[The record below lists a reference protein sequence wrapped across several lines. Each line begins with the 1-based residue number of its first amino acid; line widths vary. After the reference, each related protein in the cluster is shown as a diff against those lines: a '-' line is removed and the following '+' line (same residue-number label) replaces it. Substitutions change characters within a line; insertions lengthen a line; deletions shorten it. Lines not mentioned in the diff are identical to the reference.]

1 MGSRAGA
8 RALWQVAVFGRPVG
22 PRLLLVILAGAA
34 ASAASV
40 GLIATSAWLIS
51 RAAERP
57 PVLYLLVAVTAVRA
71 FGVGRGV
78 LRYLERLAA
87 HDAAFRVL
95 AELRSAVYVRLVRL
109 APGGL
114 TDLRSGDFMAR
125 LVNDTDGL
133 ADLWLRVLLPFAAAG
148 IVGLGAVVLIG
159 CLVPAAGLVLAA
171 TLIAVALGAPAAAL
185 AASRAAERR
194 IAPARGELASAALD
208 LLQGAP
214 ELFAAGATA
223 RALDT
228 VLASSGRLAAA
239 ERRAARGA
247 GAGSLVAGLAAGVAV
262 WLSLVLAIDA
272 VRAGTLAGV
281 AIAVIALTPIA
292 IHEAIAPVVPAA
304 REVPGLAASAA
315 RVTDVLGRAD
325 PVREPALPSRPP
337 GPPYGLR
344 ARGLRLRYPGAT
356 VDAVAGLDLE
366 IAAGRRVIVTGA
378 SGSGKSTL
386 AAALL
391 RFLDPA
397 GGVLQ
402 LVGRQGAVDVATISG
417 DEVRQCIGFCAQ
429 DPHVFDA
436 SIGDNLRLAR
446 PGATDA
452 EIGEAMVRAHL
463 NAWVD
468 SLPAGLDTQVGER
481 GARLSGGQR
490 QRLALARALLAGAPI
505 LLLDEPTEHLDEPTA
520 RAFVA
525 DLEAASAGR
534 TVVALTHRPDL
545 FPAQGGWQHAA
556 DLGITGT
563 LTRDGPA
570 GGAG

>member
-1 MGSRAGA
+1 MGIRAGA
-8 RALWQVAVFGRPVG
+8 RALWQAATLGRPVG
-22 PRLLLVILAGAA
+22 PRLLLAILVGAA

-114 TDLRSGDFMAR
+114 TDLRSGDLMAR

-133 ADLWLRVLLPFAAAG
+133 ADLWLRVLIPFSAAG

-159 CLVPAAGLVLAA
+159 CLLPAAGLVLAA
-171 TLIAVALGAPAAAL
+171 TLIAVAFGAPAAAL
-185 AASRAAERR
+185 AVSRAAERR
-194 IAPARGELASAALD
+194 IAPARGELASVALD

-247 GAGSLVAGLAAGVAV
+247 GAGSLIAGLAAGVAV
-262 WLSLVLAIDA
+262 WLGLVLAIDA
-272 VRAGTLAGV
+272 ARAGTLAGV

-292 IHEAIAPVVPAA
+292 IHEAVAPVVPAA
-304 REVPGLAASAA
+304 RELPGLAASAA
-315 RVTDVLGRAD
+315 RVTDVLGRPD
-325 PVREPALPSRPP
+325 PVREPARPSRPP
-337 GPPYGLR
+337 GAPYGLR
-344 ARGLRLRYPGAT
+344 ARGLHLRYAGAT
-356 VDAVAGLDLE
+356 ADVVVGLDLE

-402 LVGRQGAVDVATISG
+402 LVGRQGAVDVTTISG
-417 DEVRQCIGFCAQ
+417 DDVRQCIGFCAQ

-436 SIGDNLRLAR
+436 SIRDNLRLAR

-463 NAWVD
+463 GAWVD

-490 QRLALARALLAGAPI
+490 QRLALARALLSGAPI

-525 DLEAASAGR
+525 DLEAVSAGR
-534 TVVALTHRPDL
+534 TVVVLTHRPDL

-556 DLGITGT
+556 NLGT
-563 LTRDGPA
+563 LPLPRSE
-570 GGAG
+570 